1 MRRFLYLLS
10 LYMKSLCNRHSLS
23 MKRSS
28 LSILLLLA
36 VVLPSFAFQDP
47 KYPNLEFTVLDEEA
61 KTVSVKMVSKSVYT
75 AADTLIIPSS
85 ATDGETGLTYT
96 VTDVAK
102 NGFAYI
108 SIAHISLPNTL
119 KHIQYQAFRSISTPF
134 TCPLNEGLSIIGDRA
149 FCQST
154 GLTGDLVIPATVDSI
169 STHAFFNCYNVDKI
183 IVLNEIPCK
192 LQAAVSFMNA
202 DGNTPI
208 TSKLYVPCGTY
219 STYRSTAIWKT
230 FAWNSTCETVEDGI
244 IYELLTDSTAIVSG
258 FIGTLPEELIF
269 SDSVSIF
276 DRNRAITE
284 IKDNAFNQKAGVIS
298 ISKLVLPKHL
308 RIIGFQ
314 AFRNITSSFTLTL
327 NEELKV
333 IGNRAFCQSTGLQ
346 GDLIIPSSV
355 DSIKQYAF
363 HNCRDITSIQINSEK
378 VPYLENAPA
387 FTMDDALYTPLSDI
401 KVQCSLGYQYRN
413 NTVWNNFTIVDDCE
427 LIVDGIRYLKFSENE
442 VKLLSY
448 VDKNTIPANLV
459 IPSSITSGTT
469 YAVVELAEK
478 CFLANKTITSVVI
491 PASVKTIGDKA
502 FYECESMQSLTL
514 SEGLETIGD
523 RSFTRCVALE
533 SLTIPSTVTRIE
545 WAAFYDCTGLQTIE
559 VLAKEPPTIKVDV
572 FQNILA
578 PITIPCNT
586 YMAYQQSTVWAVQ
599 NIVDP
604 CNTNS
609 FVLNSYLYS
618 IIARSKNAAEP
629 DTVSVDGYIGE
640 DVNMDIASSIVYNEK
655 NYIVK
660 KIKDSAFRGN
670 KKITTLH
677 IPSSI
682 DTVGVDAFNGCTA
695 LVNITIDEG
704 VVCLDKQAFYGCSS
718 AENISMGEGLLS
730 IGDRCF
736 TKCEKMTSFVLPA
749 TLKTI
754 FDYAFYN
761 CYSVERYNL
770 LSTVPPTLVGNNIFK
785 VEAGKTSQL
794 ERFYIPCGALDNYLS
809 ADYWKDYSSKFEEFC
824 RPLKLTL
831 GEALTK
837 DTMVSSIAFSRTFPM
852 NLWQEL
858 YLPFEVDEVLV
869 YDPDDGAYYDI
880 NIPFS
885 TDTRAGYFYLY
896 GLKSV
901 DMEAGSITFQEVHK
915 LEGFTPYLIL
925 FVDKNTDY
933 FAGKEVVF
941 KSKQGEYVLTDNYT
955 EPTLTP
961 SYQLHG
967 NKSLWEQSLADG
979 FTLSSSYE
987 DGQYKFHFDYN
998 ENAPI
1003 HPFSWVV
1010 TPTKEIASKIT
1021 LAPRFLAG
1029 RWGNQ
1034 SSGGDVTT
1042 SMQNTSNN
1050 SLTYTQ
1056 SGSLLTLYTQGQP
1069 CKVYAVDGTLLLS
1082 TNAEQDEVT
1091 MELSKGLYIIY
1102 SNGQSQK
1109 VLF

>member
-1 MRRFLYLLS
+1 MKRYTILS
-10 LYMKSLCNRHSLS
+10 LF
-23 MKRSS
+23 
-28 LSILLLLA
+28 ILTLISPISAA
-36 VVLPSFAFQDP
+36 VGDTFTNSDA
-47 KYPNLEFTVLDEEA
+47 KYANLVFTVLDEDA
-61 KTVSVKMVSKSVYT
+61 KTVSVKAANKTNYYKATDTLNIPDIVPNNETEIVYT
-75 AADTLIIPSS
+75 VTEV
-85 ATDGETGLTYT
+85 ATDGF
-96 VTDVAK
+96 
-102 NGFAYI
+102 NGI
-108 SIAHISLPNTL
+108 KIAHISFPSTIQ
-119 KHIQYQAFRSISTPF
+119 HIHYQAFRSITTSF
-134 TCPLNEGLSIIGDRA
+134 TCSLNEGLSIIGDRA

-154 GLTGDLVIPATVDSI
+154 GLQGDLIIPSTVDSI
-169 STHAFFNCYNVDKI
+169 STHVFYNCFNVDKLI
-183 IVLNEIPCK
+183 IRNETPCK
-192 LQAAVSFMNA
+192 LQASVSFMNA
-202 DGNTPI
+202 DGKTPI
-208 TSKLYVPCGTY
+208 TSKLYVPCGTL
-219 STYRSTAIWKT
+219 STYRTTAVWNA

-258 FIGTLPEELIF
+258 RRGTLPTELIF
-269 SDSVSIF
+269 KDSISIF
-276 DRNRAITE
+276 GKNRAITE
-284 IKDNAFNQKAGVIS
+284 VKENVFNGATV
-298 ISKLVLPKHL
+298 SKIVLPKHL
-308 RIIGFQ
+308 QVIGFQ
-314 AFRNITSSFTLTL
+314 AFRSITSPFTLTL

-333 IGNRAFCQSTGLQ
+333 IGNRAFCESTGLQ
-346 GDLIIPSSV
+346 GNLIIPSSV
-355 DSIKQYAF
+355 DSIYEFAF
-363 HNCRDITSIQINSEK
+363 YNCSELTSIQVNTPS
-378 VPYLENAPA
+378 VPYLQGNSA
-387 FTMDDALYTPLSDI
+387 FLVKSTSQPISDI
-401 KVQCSLGYQYRN
+401 QVLCSLGQQFRN
-413 NTVWNNFTIVDDCE
+413 NAAWNKFTIVDDCE
-427 LIVDGIRYLKFSENE
+427 LIVDGIRYLKLSESE

-459 IPSSITSGTT
+459 IPSSITSDAT
-469 YAVVELAEK
+469 YAVVELSEK
-478 CFLANKTITSVVI
+478 CFSDNQTITSLVI
-491 PASVKTIGDKA
+491 PTSVKTIGDRA
-502 FYECESMQSLTL
+502 FYQCKSMQSLTL

-533 SLTIPSTVTRIE
+533 SLTIPSTITSIYE
-545 WAAFYDCTGLQTIE
+545 AAFYDCTGLQTVAI
-559 VLAKEPPTIKVDV
+559 LAEEPPTIKAVV
-572 FQNILA
+572 FQNISA
-578 PITIPCNT
+578 PITIPCNSYVT
-586 YMAYQQSTVWAVQ
+586 YQKSAMWAAL
-599 NIVDP
+599 NLIDP
-604 CNTNS
+604 CNANS

-629 DTVSVDGYIGE
+629 DTVSVDGYIGG
-640 DVNMDIASSIVYNEK
+640 DMNMDIASSIVYNEK
-655 NYIVK
+655 KYIVK

-670 KKITTLH
+670 SKITTLH

-682 DTVGVDAFNGCTA
+682 DTVGSNAFNGCTA

-736 TKCEKMTSFVLPA
+736 AHCKKMTSFVLPA

-754 FDYAFYN
+754 VDYAFFN
-761 CYSVERYNL
+761 CYSVEHYNL
-770 LSTVPPTLVGNNIFK
+770 LSTVPPTLGGNNIFK
-785 VEAGKTSQL
+785 VEAAEISQL

-837 DTMVSSIAFSRTFPM
+837 DTIVSSIAFSRTFPM

-858 YLPFEVDEVLV
+858 YLPFDVDSVLV
-869 YDPDDGAYYDI
+869 LDEGEYYDI
-880 NIPFS
+880 NVPFDS
-885 TDTRAGYFYLY
+885 TENAGYFYLY
-896 GLKSV
+896 GLKSI
-901 DMEAGSITFQEVHK
+901 DMTSHLITFQEVHK

-925 FVDKNTDY
+925 FINKYTNY
-933 FAGKEVVF
+933 FEGKEVVF
-941 KSKQGEYVLTDNYT
+941 KTKVGEYTLTDNYSA
-955 EPTLTP
+955 PKLNS

-967 NKSLWEQSLADG
+967 NTSLWEHSLTDG

-998 ENAPI
+998 ESAPI
-1003 HPFSWVV
+1003 HPFSWIV

-1056 SGSLLTLYTQGQP
+1056 SGSQLTLHTQGQP

-1082 TNAEQDEVT
+1082 TNDAQDEVT
-1091 MELSKGLYIIY
+1091 IELSKGLYIIY

>member
-47 KYPNLEFTVLDEEA
+47 KYPNLEFIVLDAEA
-61 KTVSVKMVSKSVYT
+61 KTVSVKAVSKSAYT
-75 AADTLIIPSS
+75 AADTLTIPSS
-85 ATDGETGLTYT
+85 ATDSETGAIYT
-96 VTDVAK
+96 VTDVAE

-119 KHIQYQAFRSISTPF
+119 KHIHYQAFRSITTPF
-134 TCPLNEGLSIIGDRA
+134 TCPLNEGLNIIGDRA

-169 STHAFFNCYNVDKI
+169 STHVFYNCYNVDKI
-183 IVLNEIPCK
+183 IVLNETPCK
-192 LQAAVSFMNA
+192 LKAAVSFMCA
-202 DGNTPI
+202 DSKTPI
-208 TSKLYVPCGTY
+208 TTKLYVPCGTY
-219 STYRSTAIWKT
+219 ATYRSTTIWNAL
-230 FAWNSTCETVEDGI
+230 AWNSTCETIEDGI
-244 IYELLTDSTAIVSG
+244 IYELLTDSTAMISG
-258 FIGTLPEELIF
+258 RRGTLPAELVF
-269 SDSVSIF
+269 KDSISIF
-276 DRNRAITE
+276 DKNRAIT
-284 IKDNAFNQKAGVIS
+284 KVNDNVFNGATV
-298 ISKLVLPKHL
+298 SKIVLPKHL
-308 RIIGFQ
+308 QVIGYQ
-314 AFRNITSSFTLTL
+314 AFRSITSSFTLEL

-355 DSIKQYAF
+355 DSIFEFAF
-363 HNCRDITSIQINSEK
+363 YNCSNLTSIQVNTPS
-378 VPYLENAPA
+378 VPYLQNNSA
-387 FTMDDALYTPLSDI
+387 FIIESTSQPISDI
-401 KVQCSLGYQYRN
+401 HVQCALGQHFRN
-413 NTVWNNFTIVDDCE
+413 NAAWNKYSIVDDCE
-427 LIVDGIRYLKFSENE
+427 LIVDGVRYLKLSESE

-459 IPSSITSGTT
+459 IPSEITSGGT

-478 CFLANKTITSVVI
+478 CFSDNQTITSLVI
-491 PASVKTIGDKA
+491 PESVKLIGDKA
-502 FYECESMQSLTL
+502 FYQCKSLQSLTL
-514 SEGLETIGD
+514 NKGLETIGD

-533 SLTIPSTVTRIE
+533 SLTIPSTVTSIYA
-545 WAAFYDCTGLQTIE
+545 AAFYDCTGLQTVE
-559 VLAKEPPTIKVDV
+559 VLATEPPTITTTDV
-572 FQNILA
+572 FRNIPA
-578 PITIPCNT
+578 PINIPCNS
-586 YMAYQQSTVWAVQ
+586 YIDYQKSSVWAML
-599 NIVDP
+599 NLIDP
-604 CNTNS
+604 CNENS
-609 FVLNSYLYS
+609 FVFDWFLYS
-618 IIARSKNAAEP
+618 IIARSKNTAEP

-640 DVNMDIASSIVYNEK
+640 EVDIDIASSIVYNDK
-655 NYIVK
+655 KYIVK
-660 KIKDSAFRGN
+660 KIKDSAFRGD
-670 KKITTLH
+670 KRITTLH

-682 DTVGVDAFNGCTA
+682 DTVGADAFNGCTA

-704 VVCLDKQAFYGCSS
+704 VLCLDKQAFYSCTS

-730 IGDRCF
+730 LGDRCF
-736 TKCEKMTSFVLPA
+736 AHCKKMTSFVLPA
-749 TLKTI
+749 TLETI
-754 FDYAFYN
+754 DDYAFFN

-770 LSTVPPTLVGNNIFK
+770 LSTEPPTLMGSNIFT
-785 VEAGKTSQL
+785 VEAGETSQL
-794 ERFYIPCGALDNYLS
+794 EHFYVPCGALDNYVS
-809 ADYWKDYSSKFEEFC
+809 SDNWKEFSSMLEEFC

-831 GEALTK
+831 GESLTK
-837 DTMVSSIAFSRTFPM
+837 DTLVSSIAFSRTFPM

-869 YDPDDGAYYDI
+869 YDSDDKAYYDI
-880 NIPFS
+880 NIPFNS
-885 TDTRAGYFYLY
+885 ETKAGYFYLY
-896 GLKSV
+896 GLKNV
-901 DMEAGSITFQEVHK
+901 DMETGSITFQEVHK

-1010 TPTKEIASKIT
+1010 TPTKEIASKIMP
-1021 LAPRFLAG
+1021 APRFLAG